1 MDIKEKQKFMRMLKK
16 YKSVALF
23 SKSLGRIC
31 SYHYDRIYT
40 LASDSHNIG
49 LFSNVK
55 YIGMINIENVES
67 YEYNSKTGYLN
78 VFLSN

>member
-16 YKSVALF
+16 YNSIALF

-40 LASDSHNIG
+40 LSSDSHNVG
-49 LFSNVK
+49 LFSDK
-55 YIGMINIENVES
+55 YIGMLNIENIES
-67 YEYNSKTGYLN
+67 YEYNPETGYLN
-78 VFLSN
+78 VFLLN